1 MPTTVLQPHVSQ
13 VNRSALTR
21 YVTAWTSNAS
31 GAASESVELI
41 QPGELVGVTFVPGT
55 SGSQPTDA
63 YDVTANDAYGVDALS
78 GQGANLSNATA
89 TMVAPTIPAKDG
101 TTTST
106 APRPVDGTLTVAV
119 TNAGNTKS
127 GTVVLWVR

>member
-1 MPTTVLQPHVSQ
+1 MATTIEQPHVSQ

-21 YVTAWTSNAS
+21 YAVAWTSNS
-31 GAASESVELI
+31 IGAASESVQLQ
-41 QPGELVGVTFVPGT
+41 QPGELIGVTFKPGT

-63 YDVTANDAYGVDALS
+63 YDVTANDEYGVDVLA

-89 TMVAPTIPAKDG
+89 TMVQPTIPAKDG

-106 APRPVDGTLTVAV
+106 APRPVDGAITVAV
-119 TNAGNTKS
+119 SNAGDTKS
-127 GTVVLWVR
+127 GTIVFWVR